1 LNVLTLLCYNIPMSI
16 FDRLRKLLSSPSS
29 RTDRAMY
36 LYVQCSKC
44 GETLRARV
52 DVWNELT
59 PEYDGKSDDAASYFC
74 RKVLIGEKQC
84 YQPIELKLKFD
95 RNHKLIDK
103 TIVGGKFIE
112 KEEFEA

>member
-16 FDRLRKLLSSPSS
+16 FDRLRKLLSSPPP

>member
-1 LNVLTLLCYNIPMSI
+1 MGFFKN
-16 FDRLRKLLSSPSS
+16 LRKVLSSPPP

-44 GETLRARV
+44 GEKLRARV

-74 RKVLIGEKQC
+74 RKVLVGEKMC
-84 YQPIELKLKFD
+84 YQPIELRLKFD
-95 RNHKLIDK
+95 KNHKLTDK
-103 TIVGGKFIE
+103 TIMGGRFIE
-112 KEEFEA
+112 QADFET